1 MRGEDAP
8 EAKKE
13 ETNLLKYKL
22 DKLEMQ
28 YNMVKNQLENERR
41 RTKELESG
49 KSNYIS
55 GKNELE
61 EFFLECVEEVKKNIK
76 KRKEMQMKNTRFSKS
91 TAKSTVSTSS
101 KEPKLAGF
109 ASQDKAKVIELLM
122 ENDNVLLYLYE
133 KLFPVTT
140 LSTNQIMMKTE

>member
-1 MRGEDAP
+1 M
-8 EAKKE
+8 
-13 ETNLLKYKL
+13 
-22 DKLEMQ
+22 
-28 YNMVKNQLENERR
+28 
-41 RTKELESG
+41 ESG

-61 EFFLECVEEVKKNIK
+61 EFFLECIEEVKKNIK

-122 ENDNVLLYLYE
+122 ENDNVLLFLYE

-140 LSTNQIMMKTE
+140 LSTNQIMMKTEKSNQAEMAKAGSRLSLLTQAGLDRANLSNSTFDLKGE